1 MNKTAM
7 TLALAAALAGFIPA
21 VQADT
26 GSLQLPANVTA
37 TVTASAITYHFSDL
51 SFTGGQFLQIAG
63 DLAGAVSGTLT
74 SVSVNAV
81 LNASTLHTY
90 ANDLTLY
97 VGPAA
102 LAAGGPLQVGGFS
115 SLDAAEWRSWSNGAS
130 AAAGTSLTGSVL
142 LATPLSFG
150 GTATDLVVRLG
161 NGYAD
166 LSASGSWSGS
176 ITLNGLTTV
185 AAPVPEPSSL
195 LLAALGGL
203 AVAGVAGVARR
214 RRAAR

>member
-21 VQADT
+21 ARADS
-26 GSLQLPANVTA
+26 GALQLPANVTA
-37 TVTASAITYHFSDL
+37 TISASAITYNFSNL
-51 SFTGGQFLQIAG
+51 SFTGWQFLQIAG
-63 DLAGAVSGTLT
+63 DLAGAVTGTLT
-74 SVSVNAV
+74 GVSVHAV
-81 LNASTLHTY
+81 LNASTLDTY

-115 SLDAAEWRSWSNGAS
+115 SLGATEWRAWANGAS
-130 AAAGTSLTGSVL
+130 DAPGTRLTDSVL
-142 LATPLSFG
+142 LATPISFG

-166 LSASGSWSGS
+166 PLASGSWSGS
-176 ITLNGLTTV
+176 ITLNGLTTL
-185 AAPVPEPSSL
+185 AAPVPEPSQL
-195 LLAALGGL
+195 LLMALGGL
-203 AVAGVAGVARR
+203 AVAGAVRRRSVAGG
-214 RRAAR
+214 